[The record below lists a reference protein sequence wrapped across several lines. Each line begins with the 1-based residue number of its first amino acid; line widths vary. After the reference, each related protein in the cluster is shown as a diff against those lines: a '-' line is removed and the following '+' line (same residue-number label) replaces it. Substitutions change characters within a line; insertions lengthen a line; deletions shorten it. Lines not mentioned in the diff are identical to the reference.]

1 LAHDEARKTR
11 ATRYDRAALEA
22 VRFTLVNG
30 DKFVKTLEL
39 EDVQMEEVQ
48 RAISE
53 FKGQADAWVEVDDGA
68 WIRLEA
74 VVAMEPVS
82 RGGKPMVASV

>member
-1 LAHDEARKTR
+1 M
-11 ATRYDRAALEA
+11 EA

-39 EDVQMEEVQ
+39 VDVQMEEVQ
-48 RAISE
+48 RAIRE
-53 FKGQADAWVEVDDGA
+53 FKGQADAWIEVDDGA

-82 RGGKPMVASV
+82 RGGKPFVAPA